1 VDIRDLWDFS
11 DPAGTEVRFQGA
23 LSGAPFGDPGYDRDL
38 LIKTQIARCL
48 GLQKK
53 FVEANAL
60 LNEVETGVPSTPLAQ
75 AYLNLERGRVLNSSG
90 FPDQAKPFFEKASDI
105 AVDIPDVKIDAL
117 HMIAIVSSPDE
128 AIALN
133 NQAIGIAEASTD
145 PRARKWLGSLLNNTG
160 WAFHDKGMYE
170 IALDLFERCLKFHE
184 ANGDKGRARIAR
196 WTVARCFRSIG
207 RFGPALVIQRA
218 LLNDEDKDGYVREE
232 IGENL
237 LALSQ
242 PEEAKPHFKRAY
254 ELLKDDPW
262 LGETAKERILRLGRL
277 GGEL

>member
-1 VDIRDLWDFS
+1 MDIRDLWDFN
-11 DPAGTEVRFQGA
+11 DPSGTETKFRGA
-23 LSGAPFGDPGYDRDL
+23 LGGVPFGDPGYERDL

-48 GLQKK
+48 GLQRK
-53 FVEANAL
+53 FPEANAL
-60 LNEVETGVPSTPLAQ
+60 LDEVETGIPSTALTQ
-75 AYLNLERGRVLNSSG
+75 AYLNLERGRTLRSSG
-90 FPDQAKPFFEKASDI
+90 SPELAVPFFEKAMII
-105 AVDIPDVKIDAL
+105 ADQIPDVKIDAL
-117 HMIAIVSSPDE
+117 HMLAIVSKPDE

-133 NQAIGIAEASTD
+133 NQAIGVAEASTD

-170 IALDLFERCLKFHE
+170 IALDLFERCLKYHE
-184 ANGDKGRARIAR
+184 STGDRERARIAR

-218 LLNDEDKDGYVREE
+218 LLTDTDSDGYVHEE

-262 LGETAKERILRLGRL
+262 LQDTAADRITRIGRL
-277 GGEL
+277 GGAL